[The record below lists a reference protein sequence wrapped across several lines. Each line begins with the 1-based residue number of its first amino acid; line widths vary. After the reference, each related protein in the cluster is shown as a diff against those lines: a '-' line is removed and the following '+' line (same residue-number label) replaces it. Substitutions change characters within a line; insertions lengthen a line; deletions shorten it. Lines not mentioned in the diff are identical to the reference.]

1 MARYKPYEKYKDS
14 GVEWI
19 GQIPEHWE
27 VEPLFRYYK
36 ERKNK
41 NIGGLEQNVLSLSY
55 GRIKRRDLSDN
66 FGLLPESFEGYNI
79 VEPGNLVLRLTD
91 LQNDHQSLRCGLVW
105 EIGVITSAYVTL
117 EPISSIDEDYGY
129 WLMYAYDLLKVFYGF
144 GAGVRQSMTF
154 RDLKWM
160 PLTLPPFREQHA
172 IADFLDQRTSELDTL
187 IADKE
192 KLVTL
197 LQEYRQAI
205 ISEAVTKGLNPDAKM
220 KDSGVEWIG
229 EIPEHWEVNRLKY
242 VAEYQVSNVDKI
254 PLDAEQTVRLC
265 NYTDIY
271 NNEFISPKLDL
282 MITTATPIEIR
293 KFGLAAG
300 DVIITKDSE
309 DWRDIAVPALV
320 IESTQDMVCGYHLAM
335 IRSQKLCL
343 LGSYLFRLLQSRKIN
358 SQFQVEARGVTRYG
372 IPKNAI
378 GNAVIPIVPI
388 EEQQAIA
395 DYLDQKTSETDD
407 LISGIQGSI
416 AQLKSYRQSL
426 ISEAVTGK
434 FDVRGVI

>member
-1 MARYKPYEKYKDS
+1 MVRYKPYERYKDS

-19 GQIPEHWE
+19 GEIPEHWE
-27 VEPLFRYYK
+27 VKPLFCYYK

-91 LQNDHQSLRCGLVW
+91 LQNDHQSLRCGLVR

-117 EPISSIDEDYGY
+117 ESISSIDEDYGY

-154 RDLKWM
+154 RDLKWI
-160 PLTLPPFREQHA
+160 PLTLPSIYEQQA
-172 IADFLDQRTSELDTL
+172 IADFLDQKTSELDGL

-205 ISEAVTKGLNPDAKM
+205 ISEAVTKGLNPDVKM
-220 KDSGVEWIG
+220 KDSGVDWIG
-229 EIPEHWEVNRLKY
+229 KIPEHWDVYRVKHKFRIING
-242 VAEYQVSNVDKI
+242 
-254 PLDAEQTVRLC
+254 
-265 NYTDIY
+265 
-271 NNEFISPKLDL
+271 
-282 MITTATPIEIR
+282 ATPNSSESDNWDGDILWVTPVDLNQNDNIVMSDSIR
-293 KFGLAAG
+293 KITRQGYQSCGTTMIPPGSIILSTRAPIGYVMEAG
-300 DVIITKDSE
+300 RGMCTNQGCKSLVK
-309 DWRDIAVPALV
+309 RDDFSTRFFYYHIYSAKTEMQSLGRGTTFLELGNQSLGDLV
-320 IESTQDMVCGYHLAM
+320 ICFPPA
-335 IRSQKLCL
+335 
-343 LGSYLFRLLQSRKIN
+343 N
-358 SQFQVEARGVTRYG
+358 
-372 IPKNAI
+372 
-378 GNAVIPIVPI
+378 
-388 EEQQAIA
+388 EQQAIA
-395 DYLDQKTSETDD
+395 NYLDQKTSETDD

-434 FDVRGVI
+434 IDVRGVI

>member
-1 MARYKPYEKYKDS
+1 MVRYKPYERYKDS

-19 GQIPEHWE
+19 GEIPEHWE
-27 VEPLFRYYK
+27 MSRLKRVTELVIQKASNDDLDKPY
-36 ERKNK
+36 
-41 NIGGLEQNVLSLSY
+41 IGLENIESWTGQYNTVEEFEDTSANLFSPGMVLFGKLRPYLAKSIKVNFWGRCSSELLTLDLKKIASCFLHYLLLTKGFISEVNSSTY
-55 GRIKRRDLSDN
+55 GVKMPRAGWEFIGN
-66 FGLLPESFEGYNI
+66 MFMVIPPES
-79 VEPGNLVLRLTD
+79 
-91 LQNDHQSLRCGLVW
+91 
-105 EIGVITSAYVTL
+105 
-117 EPISSIDEDYGY
+117 
-129 WLMYAYDLLKVFYGF
+129 
-144 GAGVRQSMTF
+144 
-154 RDLKWM
+154 
-160 PLTLPPFREQHA
+160 EQQA
-172 IADFLDQRTSELDTL
+172 IANFLDQKTSELDGL

-395 DYLDQKTSETDD
+395 DHLDQKTSEVDD
-407 LISGIQGSI
+407 LISGIQESI

-434 FDVRGVI
+434 IDVRGVI